1 MSVAFAHKKVGMDA
15 MLTTPGALL
24 LQFGFLMLGIAVV
37 APKLSHVR
45 LLIGA
50 AALAWLVAAILVR
63 DPVNMGWSAVL
74 LALCLVMSGRGLWSN
89 TMVRFSEDEKQ
100 MYDRLFSE
108 LPRNRARHL
117 FDQGIWL
124 TGKEGDTLTYEGAL
138 VSHLYYLAEGEARVL
153 SQGQQVG
160 LCHPGDL
167 IGELTVLS
175 GENASATVILTTP
188 ARFWCAP
195 AEDLRPYVEAHEDV
209 RRALE
214 HGFATVLKAKLR
226 ASNRA
231 MVEAHGGA
239 APEA

>member
-1 MSVAFAHKKVGMDA
+1 
-15 MLTTPGALL
+15 MLTTPEALL
-24 LQFGFLMLGIAVV
+24 LQLGFLLLGLALVMPRL
-37 APKLSHVR
+37 AQVR

-50 AALAWLVAAILVR
+50 AALAWLASAVLTR
-63 DPVNMGWSAVL
+63 DPVGMAWTGAL
-74 LALCLVMSGRGLWSN
+74 LALCLIVSGRGLVSSAL
-89 TMVRFSEDEKQ
+89 VRFSEDESK
-100 MYDRLFSE
+100 MYDALFSD
-108 LPRNRARHL
+108 LPRSRARHL
-117 FDQGIWL
+117 FDRGVWL
-124 TGKEGDTLTYEGAL
+124 TGKAGDTLTYEGAL

-153 SQGQQVG
+153 LEGQQVG

-175 GENASATVILTTP
+175 GENATATVILNTP

-195 AEDLRPYVEAHEDV
+195 AEDLRPYVETHEDV

-231 MVEAHGGA
+231 IADRSGSASMA
-239 APEA
+239 